1 VAQKTYTGLAYAPSP
16 VYISTRT
23 PFIYQKAQVC
33 MPNAQENR
41 NILKKNILTQYREPT
56 DLELQAIIE
65 QVLAETKQKFAGI
78 HDRLKQ
84 TIAAE
89 IHMAKSKFETK

>member
-1 VAQKTYTGLAYAPSP
+1 
-16 VYISTRT
+16 
-23 PFIYQKAQVC
+23 
-33 MPNAQENR
+33 M
-41 NILKKNILTQYREPT
+41 KKNILTQYREPT